1 MHVKNNCTRLN
12 TGKPREIPKH
22 QKSLHKTN
30 PYIKIYL
37 LLFLEREREEEREEK
52 ERVRERSEV

>member
-1 MHVKNNCTRLN
+1 MLKEIVLASIPEKPQETRNTRNLCTRPIHIL
-12 TGKPREIPKH
+12 K
-22 QKSLHKTN
+22 
-30 PYIKIYL
+30 YIL